1 VSESIVEAEEAR
13 AVPSRPVEEE
23 RSTSERNW
31 RRRPVWLVVFGDA
44 VAAAVGVAAVEWT
57 GLQDVEPSLMVAG
70 AIAWVLVLQ
79 LNRVYDR
86 SVDGL
91 FPTEF
96 ERLAVAGLWSLIGL
110 VVFERWLRPAGS
122 LTAIAIALVLSTA
135 FHEGFRDWLRW
146 RARRGRLHR
155 RTVVTG
161 SAAVAADL
169 AARLE
174 AERDVGFQIVALAV
188 PLGEEIDAPWPVLGH
203 PTASALVAAEEEAS
217 LLVVAEGAV
226 DRTGLLGLLRSSADA
241 GVAVLVEPGAVE
253 VAGLSPALI
262 RLSSGSLLQIEEPR
276 IFGASWVLKAWIDR
290 IGSTILLVLTSPILL
305 VAALSVRLTS
315 RGPAFFRQQRAG
327 RRGRPFTIYKLRTM
341 TAGAEQALAEAQEL
355 AGESGP
361 FFKYDKDP
369 RVTRVGRWLRRYS
382 LDELP
387 QLWNVVK
394 GDMSLVGPRP
404 LPLHEA
410 KMLTLESRRRTLAR
424 PGLTGLWQVSG
435 RSALDAERAVE
446 LDLAYL
452 DNWSLASDLNILLRT
467 ILVVVRGDGT

>member
-1 VSESIVEAEEAR
+1 
-13 AVPSRPVEEE
+13 
-23 RSTSERNW
+23 
-31 RRRPVWLVVFGDA
+31 VV
-44 VAAAVGVAAVEWT
+44 
-57 GLQDVEPSLMVAG
+57 
-70 AIAWVLVLQ
+70 
-79 LNRVYDR
+79 
-86 SVDGL
+86 GL

-110 VVFERWLRPAGS
+110 VAFERWLRPAAS
-122 LTAIAIALVLSTA
+122 LFAIAVALVLSTLVHEA
-135 FHEGFRDWLRW
+135 FRRWLR
-146 RARRGRLHR
+146 RRIRRGDLHR
-155 RTVVTG
+155 RAVIAG
-161 SAAVAADL
+161 SATTAAEL

-174 AERDVGFQIVALAV
+174 GEVDFGFEIVGLAV
-188 PLGEEIDAPWPVLGH
+188 PPGEEVDAPVPVLG
-203 PTASALVAAEEEAS
+203 PPAAAALVAAEEDAS
-217 LLVVAEGAV
+217 LVVVAEGAV
-226 DRTGLLGLLRSSADA
+226 DRPGLLGLLRSSADA

-253 VAGLSPALI
+253 VVGLSPAVI
-262 RLSSGSLLQIEEPR
+262 RMSSGSLLQIEEPR

-290 IGSTILLVLTSPILL
+290 IGASILLLLASPVLIVS
-305 VAALSVRLTS
+305 ALAVRLTS
-315 RGPAFFRQQRAG
+315 AGPAFFRQQRAG
-327 RRGRPFTIYKLRTM
+327 RRGKPFTIYKLRTM
-341 TAGAEQALAEAQEL
+341 TRGAEESLEAAQALA
-355 AGESGP
+355 GSTGP

-369 RVTRVGRWLRRYS
+369 RITRVGRWLRRYS

-410 KMLTLESRRRTLAR
+410 RMLTLDSRRRTLAR

-467 ILVVVRGDGT
+467 VGVVVRGDGT